1 MPLYSYSAQTPTG
14 SFEQGVLE
22 SGSLDLA
29 AQALTS
35 RGLQVTSL
43 QETADAPPGK
53 PEPPAVQ
60 YEPLPARSRFVTDFW
75 GRIVD
80 VVPLRDLQFFFR
92 QFGVM
97 LDAGINPADAF
108 NTLAKGAKDAK
119 LRSILHEGYEATTQG
134 QPLSTVFVRYPEV
147 FTPLMHA
154 MVRVGEDSGTLPEQ
168 CRNLSEYIERDIHL
182 RNTIKRETA
191 GPKITVFAS
200 IGIILLTNVLIT
212 SINTSAQTLPVP
224 IGLWLFTIA
233 VAAGVFFYAR
243 VVLPRPE
250 ARLGFDR
257 FVLRLPGIGRMV
269 HGFAMAKFGR
279 AFGAM
284 YKAGV
289 PVSRAVEIA
298 ADACG
303 NSAVREAVRPV
314 SRALEGGTGLTEAL
328 ASTGAFSP
336 LVLDMTRTGEETGE
350 TDQMLLKVA
359 DFYEEEGALSAQI
372 AAKVIGVACLL
383 AVAAYVLFVV
393 VSFYTGYFSRLFA

>member
-22 SGSLDLA
+22 SASLDSA
-29 AQALTS
+29 AQALSS
-35 RGLQVTSL
+35 RGLHVRSL
-43 QETADAPPGK
+43 QETAPVTGIPG
-53 PEPPAVQ
+53 PRPAAEYV
-60 YEPLPARSRFVTDFW
+60 PLPQRSKFATDFW
-75 GRIVD
+75 GRVVD

-97 LDAGINPADAF
+97 LDAGINPADVFAS
-108 NTLAKGAKDAK
+108 LAKGTKDAK
-119 LRSILHEGYEATTQG
+119 LRGILQEGHEACSQG
-134 QPLSTVFVRYPEV
+134 QPASTVIVRYPDV
-147 FTPLMHA
+147 FAPLMHA
-154 MVRVGEDSGTLPEQ
+154 MVRVGEDSGSLPEQ

-200 IGIILLTNVLIT
+200 IGIIVLTNALVT
-212 SINTSAQTLPVP
+212 SINSSAQTLPLP
-224 IGLWLFTIA
+224 IGLWLFTLA
-233 VAAGVFFYAR
+233 VAAGVFLYVR
-243 VVLPRPE
+243 LVLPKPE

-257 FVLRLPGIGRMV
+257 FVLRLPGIGKMV

-289 PVSRAVEIA
+289 PVTRAVEVA

-303 NSAVREAVRPV
+303 NSAVRASVVPAAK
-314 SRALEGGTGLTEAL
+314 ALEQGVGLTAAL
-328 ASTGAFSP
+328 SGTGAFSP
-336 LVLDMTRTGEETGE
+336 LVLDMARTGEETGE
-350 TDQMLLKVA
+350 TDLMLTKVA

-372 AAKVIGVACLL
+372 AAKVVGVACLI

-393 VSFYTGYFSRLFA
+393 VSFYTGYFSRLLG

>member
-1 MPLYSYSAQTPTG
+1 L
-14 SFEQGVLE
+14 
-22 SGSLDLA
+22 
-29 AQALTS
+29 
-35 RGLQVTSL
+35 
-43 QETADAPPGK
+43 
-53 PEPPAVQ
+53 
-60 YEPLPARSRFVTDFW
+60 
-75 GRIVD
+75 VD

-97 LDAGINPADAF
+97 LDAGINPSDVF
-108 NTLAKGAKDAK
+108 SSLSKGSKDGK
-119 LRSILHEGYEATTQG
+119 LRAILQEGHESTTAG
-134 QPLSTVFVRYPEV
+134 QPPSTVFLRYPEV
-147 FTPLMHA
+147 FNPLMQA

-191 GPKITVFAS
+191 GPKLTVFAS
-200 IGIILLTNVLIT
+200 IGIILLTNVVIT
-212 SINTSAQTLPVP
+212 SISSSAQTLPVP
-224 IGLWLFTIA
+224 IGLWLLTLA
-233 VAAGVFFYAR
+233 VAAVAFFYVR
-243 VVLPRPE
+243 LVLPKPE

-257 FVLRLPGIGRMV
+257 FVLRLPGIGKMV

-350 TDQMLLKVA
+350 TDLMLTKVA
-359 DFYEEEGALSAQI
+359 DFYEEEGALNAQI